1 MPSASHSSPSPCS
14 YVETQ
19 VSVHIGSKASEE
31 KGRTMKGKGL
41 FAGYRAMCF
50 NAESARKRAS
60 ASASSLNG
68 DVQKDEDADGESDA
82 STTAA
87 VASSRPRI
95 RPLHVVFV
103 GRFRLEDALE
113 TEEMLSLSAMRCS
126 ACQQTLAL

>member
-1 MPSASHSSPSPCS
+1 
-14 YVETQ
+14 
-19 VSVHIGSKASEE
+19 
-31 KGRTMKGKGL
+31 MKGKGL

-60 ASASSLNG
+60 ASASPLNNG

-82 STTAA
+82 STAA
-87 VASSRPRI
+87 AASSRPRI

-126 ACQQTLAL
+126 ACQQALAI